1 MDIVLFAI
9 GAIFGY
15 AAGSLN
21 SSVIVGRLHGI
32 DIREKGSKNAG
43 LTNTHRVLGGK
54 AALMVLAGD
63 VIKGVASVLFGMF
76 MGRLSH
82 GSMEVEI
89 YAACAGVF
97 SVIGHN
103 WPVYFNFKGGK
114 GILTSAAVVFMLD
127 WKIGL
132 AALAVFIILTV
143 LFKYVSLGS
152 MVAAVTVPVFALVFD
167 HSAVFVSIMLFLAAL
182 AVYRHRANISRLING
197 NENKLS
203 FKKKK
208 EEDGNG

>member
-1 MDIVLFAI
+1 MDMVLLAV

-21 SSVIVGRLHGI
+21 SSVIVGRLHGV

-63 VIKGVASVLFGMF
+63 VIKGVVSVLFGML
-76 MGRLSH
+76 MGNLSR
-82 GSMEVEI
+82 GGIPVEI

-114 GILTSAAVVFMLD
+114 GILTSASVVFMLD

-132 AALAVFIILTV
+132 SALAVFIILTA

-167 HSAVFVSIMLFLAAL
+167 HSAVFVFIMLFLAAL
-182 AVYRHRANISRLING
+182 AVYRHRANITRLING